1 MLQGAGGPVLH
12 FGTFRPLSLSLS
24 LYCSGPT
31 VEELGHEDMNSR
43 ARVQFPPQ
51 SSESH
56 NYPITSRIVSQFEFR

>member
-12 FGTFRPLSLSLS
+12 FGTFRPLS

-56 NYPITSRIVSQFEFR
+56 NYPITSRIVSKLEFR